1 MKLTEIIG
9 LDEKSAKKLE
19 KEGISNVED
28 LLPLTK
34 SQIKKLAKKIGVSA
48 TVLDTWQEH
57 ADLMRIEGVTPAIA
71 NALNLIGIDSVKEFA
86 NRNVKNTVSKLKEL
100 KKEKSSVL
108 KKTPTEKEVRKWVN
122 GAKKLSGAPAKK
134 PPKDDITPEPRKLV
148 DVTPFEDE
156 DYGDYGPEYWH
167 NKWAQAPIIYT
178 GRALRGAQYK
188 KAIDIDVKTF
198 IKKNDAIIHHV
209 ISQIGLREDTPNET
223 AWACQKFV
231 CDYLK
236 YKYDDLTAEIPE
248 FWLFPFES
256 IQSEVGDC
264 EDGAILI
271 AGLMIN
277 AGIPSWRVKVCAG
290 EVLADPIVAPSEE
303 ELGGH
308 AYVIYLADRPDSERK
323 LEWVILDWCY
333 LQDPETPIEKKPLAR
348 DGGHENAYKE
358 IYFTFN
364 DDHSWAQTAFEVKE
378 GRISRNRQAKR
389 DEVLAPLEDILK
401 HLASEELEKIFKK
414 YNIIID

>member
-1 MKLTEIIG
+1 MNLTEIIG
-9 LDEKSAKKLE
+9 LDDSHAKKLK
-19 KEGISNVED
+19 KEGISTVED
-28 LLPLTK
+28 LLTL
-34 SQIKKLAKKIGVSA
+34 SNYQIKKLAKKTGILVRD
-48 TVLDTWQEH
+48 LDTWQEH
-57 ADLMRIEGVTPAIA
+57 ADLMRVKGINPEYA
-71 NALNLIGIDSVKEFA
+71 NALNIIGVDSVKELA
-86 NRNVKNTVSKLKEL
+86 QRNH
-100 KKEKSSVL
+100 
-108 KKTPTEKEVRKWVN
+108 KKTHERLVKLDKEQPKVVKKVPTLTVVKGWISE
-122 GAKKLSGAPAKK
+122 AKKIGGTPSKPVKPSKPKK
-134 PPKDDITPEPRKLV
+134 PSKPDVVV
-148 DVTPFEDE
+148 DPGEHGEF
-156 DYGDYGPEYWH
+156 GPEYWN
-167 NKWAQAPIIYT
+167 NKWEKAPIIYT
-178 GRALRGAQYK
+178 GRALRGANYN
-188 KAIDIDVKTF
+188 KAIDIDVKVF
-198 IKKNDAIIHHV
+198 IKKNDAILHHI
-209 ISQIGLREDTPNET
+209 ISQIGLRKDTPNET

-236 YKYDDLTAEIPE
+236 YKYDDITAEIPE

-290 EVLADPIVAPSEE
+290 EVLADPIVAPSEDD
-303 ELGGH
+303 LGGH

-348 DGGHENAYKE
+348 DGGHENAYKD

-364 DDHSWAQTAFEVKE
+364 DDHSWAQTALEVKE

-389 DEVLAPLEDILK
+389 DEVLAPLVDILK
-401 HLASEELEKIFKK
+401 HLANEELEKIFKK
-414 YNIIID
+414 YKIIID